1 MLVYGLGP
9 GLGSKV
15 KAYKVLGDASGLA
28 GRLVRSTFVLGAL
41 EILCSG
47 CSTRSRGFFALGFW
61 V

>member
-28 GRLVRSTFVLGAL
+28 GRLVRSTFVLG
-41 EILCSG
+41 
-47 CSTRSRGFFALGFW
+47 GFGDLVFW
-61 V
+61 VQHKV